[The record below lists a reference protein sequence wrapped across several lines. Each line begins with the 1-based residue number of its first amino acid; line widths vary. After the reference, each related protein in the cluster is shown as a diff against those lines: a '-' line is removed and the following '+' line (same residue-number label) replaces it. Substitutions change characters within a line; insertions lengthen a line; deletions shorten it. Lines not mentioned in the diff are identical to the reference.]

1 MLIAQLTDTH
11 IKPSGRL
18 AYRRVDTASCLRR
31 AVAQVAGLTRQPDV
45 VLVTGDLVDA
55 GLPEEYAL
63 LRSILDELP
72 RPYYVIPGNHDE
84 RRALAAGFRD
94 HAYLPQDGEFLHYVV
109 DDHKLRLIGL
119 DSIVPGEPGGAMCA
133 KRCAWLAARLG
144 EAPDRPTVVFVHHP
158 PFKTGIEHMDAM
170 RLADEERFAALIR
183 RHPQVV
189 RVLCGHVHRAIQAP
203 FAGTTASI
211 APSTAHQVALDLR
224 PQGPS
229 AFVLEPPGFQLHLY
243 EEHTG
248 LVTHTAVIGD
258 FAGPYPFRDDGGVLI
273 D

>member
-11 IKPSGRL
+11 IKPAGRL
-18 AYRRVDTASCLRR
+18 AYRRVDTGAYLRR
-31 AVAQVAGLTRQPDV
+31 AVAQVAGLAPRPDV

-63 LRSILDELP
+63 LRSILEDLP

-84 RRALAAGFRD
+84 RKALAAGFRD
-94 HAYLPQDGEFLHYVV
+94 HAYLPRDGEFLHYVI
-109 DDHKLRLIGL
+109 DEHELRLIGL
-119 DSIVPGEPGGAMCA
+119 DTIVPGAPGGEMCA
-133 KRCAWLAARLG
+133 ERTAWLAARLA
-144 EAPDRPTVVFVHHP
+144 EAPDRPTILFMHHP
-158 PFKTGIEHMDAM
+158 PFATGIGHMDAM
-170 RLADEERFAALIR
+170 RLADEARLAAVVR
-183 RHPQVV
+183 RHPQIV

-224 PQGPS
+224 PHGPS

-243 EEHTG
+243 DARVG
-248 LVTHTAVIGD
+248 LITHTAAIGAYD
-258 FAGPYPFRDDGGVLI
+258 GPYPFHDEGVLI